1 MAEVIY
7 KGDHAEV
14 VVPLSTNVSVTAVW
28 GEPVEMPDKVAAS
41 LLESKAWIR
50 AGKKSAKKAGNASA
64 ETEVND
70 KKGATDGDR

>member
-14 VVPLSTNVSVTAVW
+14 VVPLSANVSVTAVW

-50 AGKKSAKKAGNASA
+50 AGKKSAKKAADDGGKTKQDNADTGA
-64 ETEVND
+64 ERKE
-70 KKGATDGDR
+70 